1 MNIHLPTHM
10 LRDAL
15 AALALGLAA
24 TMTVHAQSALPEPD
38 SAIDSALSAPA
49 TTTVDEAKLDKFANA
64 YLAVQSLQ
72 KDAQQAAASD
82 PAAAQQKQTELQTKM
97 SEAVRNSGLE
107 IDEFN
112 TIAQALVSDVDL
124 RERVIAK
131 VQQRTGG

>member
-38 SAIDSALSAPA
+38 SALPAPA

>member
-38 SAIDSALSAPA
+38 SALPAPA
-49 TTTVDEAKLDKFANA
+49 ATTVDEAKLDKFASA
-64 YLAVQSLQ
+64 YLAVQNLQ